1 MKVDLYYAR
10 SFVYPLER
18 EVNPLP
24 PTIQPEGERVGEGSR
39 VVFQAMSIKV
49 GSKYYPLY
57 TYLQRRWGTT
67 VDLSFERIEQLLGER
82 LPPSARSN
90 RAFWSN
96 RIRGG
101 FQAAAWMESGFHV
114 LEVDLK
120 NERVIFGQPVL
131 RYTVQRE
138 GDNVRWDSGMVRALR
153 EYLGLSQA
161 EMATVLGV
169 RQQTVSEWETS
180 SYVPTRSRSK
190 HLSMVAERAGF
201 PVTEGDQIYVR
212 KQVKA

>member
-1 MKVDLYYAR
+1 M
-10 SFVYPLER
+10 P
-18 EVNPLP
+18 
-24 PTIQPEGERVGEGSR
+24 
-39 VVFQAMSIKV
+39 IKV
-49 GSKYYPLY
+49 GSKYFPLY

-67 VDLSFERIEQLLGER
+67 VELSFDKIEQLLGES
-82 LPPSARSN
+82 LPPSARSS

-96 RIRGG
+96 RNRGG

-120 NERVIFGQPVL
+120 NERVIFGQPIL

-138 GDNVRWDSGMVRALR
+138 GDDVRWDGRMVRALR

-180 SYVPTRSRSK
+180 AYIPTRSRSK

-201 PVTEGDQIYVR
+201 PVLDGEQMYVP
-212 KQVKA
+212 KQGILDTNNATV